1 MGQDDRFSGYGYGG
15 GGKTVVRPTPGGR
28 RRQAPQVAEPVAV
41 ARSRI
46 PLVDRQIGAE
56 FISSANQLTANALS
70 LLMAVPKLRKIA
82 FHQSVN
88 DLQER
93 LVADIGTF
101 QNRSLQQGYSEEE
114 VRTASY
120 LICSLIDETVLNTP
134 WGSESFWGHDTLL
147 VKFHREAIGGEEFFP
162 IVERLMRRPTEH
174 LDLLE
179 LAYMCLSLGF
189 EGKYRLLPNG
199 NRALEELRTEIYT
212 EIQRLR
218 GESGLNLSVN
228 WQGLR
233 DLRSPLTRYVP
244 MWVLWTCA
252 GFVLLLTYLLFSYNI
267 NLKSDRIYGDWMTIA
282 SEEAKIPEPQPAPVV
297 APPPVRLPR
306 FGDLLADEISRKMVV
321 VLDGPVL
328 RFTSAFDSGSDQI
341 RREYLPMLSKIA
353 HALANGTSRVEV
365 IGHTDNQP
373 IFTARFPSNWDLS
386 NARAKRVAEV
396 LDVQGKLGNRVTF
409 KGRADKDPI
418 APNDTPAHRALN
430 RRIDI
435 HIR

>member
-1 MGQDDRFSGYGYGG
+1 MGQDDRFSGYGNGG
-15 GGKTVVRPTPGGR
+15 RTVVRPTPGGR
-28 RRQAPQVAEPVAV
+28 RRQAPQEVEPVAV
-41 ARSRI
+41 ARGRV
-46 PLVDRQIGAE
+46 PLMDRHAGAE

-147 VKFHREAIGGEEFFP
+147 VKFHREAVGGEEFFP
-162 IVERLMRRPTEH
+162 VVERLMRRPTEH

-199 NRALEELRTEIYT
+199 NRALEELRVEIYT

-218 GESGLNLSVN
+218 GESGLSLSVN
-228 WQGLR
+228 WQGMR

-244 MWVLWTCA
+244 LWVLWTCA
-252 GFVLLLTYLLFSYNI
+252 CFVLLLAYLWFSYNI

-282 SEEAKIPEPQPAPVV
+282 SEEAKIPEPPPPAPVV

-321 VLDGPVL
+321 VLDGPIL

-341 RREYLPMLSKIA
+341 RKEYLPMLSKIA
-353 HALANGTSRVEV
+353 QALANGPSRVEV

-396 LDVQGKLGNRVTF
+396 LDAQGKLGNRVTF

-418 APNDTPAHRALN
+418 APNDTSAHRALN